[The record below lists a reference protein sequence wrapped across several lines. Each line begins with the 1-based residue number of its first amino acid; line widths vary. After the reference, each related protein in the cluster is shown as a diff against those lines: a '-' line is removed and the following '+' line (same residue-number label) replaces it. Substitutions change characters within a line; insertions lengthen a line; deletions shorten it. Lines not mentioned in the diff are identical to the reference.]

1 MDSYFSLTIVLSNS
15 LTPNKFEEPPV
26 TMNPPFTLVNP
37 KSTNTSNT
45 SSKISCTVLSITALK
60 SFEYTLLI
68 RHYLRSTLK
77 TS

>member
-37 KSTNTSNT
+37 KSTNIKY
-45 SSKISCTVLSITALK
+45 SSKISCTVLSITAAN
-60 SFEYTLLI
+60 LLSI
-68 RHYLRSTLK
+68 LY
-77 TS
+77 